1 MPAPWRPILGAGG
14 HGRRDAGA
22 SPARGPVPPRAA
34 VIRVCLQ
41 LSRCAPPPRA
51 PDHCCGMPAAVPSVG
66 GGEAKGE
73 GNWAGG
79 LAQGG
84 F

>member
-41 LSRCAPPPRA
+41 LSRCAPPPPA
-51 PDHCCGMPAAVPSVG
+51 PRTIVVACLLQCLAS
-66 GGEAKGE
+66 GE
-73 GNWAGG
+73 GRQKGKGIGRA
-79 LAQGG
+79 A
-84 F
+84 